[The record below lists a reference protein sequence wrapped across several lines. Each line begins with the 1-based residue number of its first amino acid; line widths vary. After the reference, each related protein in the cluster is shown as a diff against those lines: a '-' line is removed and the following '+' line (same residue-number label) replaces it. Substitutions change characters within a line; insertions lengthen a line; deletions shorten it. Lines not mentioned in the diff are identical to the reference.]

1 MAFKTLKCTMKENA
15 LTGITNDDVS
25 KQYKSAIDKFCDWAK
40 TQKIRSAEQLKTK
53 AEKADLINKYI
64 QKLVME
70 RKSSATIH
78 TYISP
83 ICSGLGLHLGHYKTG
98 RDPSGK
104 PIWGY
109 DGVSVPKRRAIEI
122 EKSRMPD
129 LRNERGSNDRNN
141 PKFQRLVDAAERIGL
156 RRSEYARLTG
166 SAYGVDVCGE
176 ACITI
181 QGKGGK
187 IQRQRILPEDR
198 EAVKTLFDGTARRVF
213 SSTEMKN
220 KLDLHSIRREH
231 AQKCY
236 AYYLEQIKAGKA
248 EQLRHE
254 LVDTFRAYHYRGE
267 SNNALMRF
275 LAQIDRSKG
284 TYNLRGQN
292 IDRARTQG
300 QKSQFDRLALMCV
313 SVWHLAHW
321 RLDVTV
327 RHYML

>member
-1 MAFKTLKCTMKENA
+1 MGFKTLKCSMKELA
-15 LTGITNDDVS
+15 LQGITNDDVS
-25 KQYKSAIDKFCDWAK
+25 AQYKSTIDKFSNWAK

-53 AEKADLINKYI
+53 EEKADLINKYI
-64 QKLVME
+64 QKLVAE
-70 RKSSATIH
+70 GKSSATIH

-83 ICSGLGLHLGHYKTG
+83 ICSGLGIHLGHYKTG
-98 RDPSGK
+98 RDSTGK

-109 DGVSVPKRRAIEI
+109 DGVSVPRRHAIEI

-129 LRNERGSNDRNN
+129 IKNERGSDDRNN
-141 PKFQRLVDAAERIGL
+141 PKYQRLVSAAERIGL

-166 SAYGVDVCGE
+166 SAYGVDVCGM
-176 ACITI
+176 ACITV

-198 EAVKTLFDGTARRVF
+198 AAVKALFDGTARRVF
-213 SSTEMKN
+213 SSAEMKN
-220 KLDLHSIRREH
+220 KIDLHSIRREH

-236 AYYLEQIKAGKA
+236 TYYLEQIKAGKA
-248 EQLRHE
+248 DQLRRE
-254 LVDTFRAYHYRGE
+254 LIDTFAAYHYKGD
-267 SNNALMRF
+267 SNKALVRF
-275 LAQIDRSKG
+275 VAQIDRSDG
-284 TYNLRGQN
+284 VYRLRGQN
-292 IDRARTQG
+292 LDRASL
-300 QKSQFDRLALMCV
+300 QKQSVQFDRLALMCV